1 MSTMPTSEAT
11 DFTALIPEMMGACT
25 QAGLPANF
33 AAEAG
38 VFLGNTLAFMRGDGA
53 GLPKETVG
61 AMMCMH
67 ALNTLYN
74 QRQWEKVLQ
83 FGEPIATGLAA
94 RSELSPSVSETLFAA
109 RHSALSLLS
118 NAARYAGKFEQALS
132 FAEVA
137 CTDAGDDPVAKG
149 TALNHRA
156 LALQDLNRLREAE
169 SNYREALAV
178 TESLNRDPG
187 HHTARLRELRQTLKG
202 NLGSLLTER
211 DQVHDDVGP
220 VQSDDGVPR
229 GPLSDYPDLFRR
241 PSATQSQRLNSAG
254 LSLMRTGNHEAALE
268 SYRQALESLDEIDT
282 ELEGIIHCNIAACH
296 NALARPEQ
304 ALVSYERA
312 IAIHETVQGAWKA
325 LATDLYNC
333 GGMLQERG
341 DNEAAAGYFKRAWDV
356 LRTNDEESIVT
367 LSVLRHLAM
376 CRIVQKDYRRARGAL
391 ERGLTIYER
400 VRPDVAEAEEGHS
413 GALERF
419 RHLLEL
425 YLYLAVHES
434 WIEQGAELIE
444 RGKARFWY
452 ESLFRLGGERAAAGG
467 QSQSGS
473 DLFNHSADRGLY
485 EYNFFV
491 GPNSTFVFA
500 KCDGAAELYRVNMA
514 ETELSG
520 LTAQVCL
527 EFQSPGPDDVF
538 SERAVRLSE
547 ALFRHTLG
555 NLRRAQ
561 EVVVMPDGPLW
572 ALPFDAL
579 PVLVDEHSRAPL
591 ADFAPVVVVPS
602 YAVRK
607 HLSNLPR
614 PNLAKRTCLI
624 VSDPAFGTDMERLEG
639 TRPEG
644 AYVESALGGLHLKD
658 REATAAAFLEHLES
672 ADLIH
677 LATHAYGDPE
687 KSEAFLYFSDGSGER
702 TVAVSAAEILQHR
715 LSASLVFLSACSSSI
730 ASESVGEGLTSLG
743 RAFLRAGARAVIST
757 QWRVYDDEAAEII
770 REFYSRLTDGITVAS
785 ALWRAK
791 NARRKENV
799 SAETWAA
806 FQAYGDGDVAPFGD
820 ASSAT

>member
-1 MSTMPTSEAT
+1 MRTSEAT
-11 DFTALIPEMMGACT
+11 DFTALIPEMMGACK

-33 AAEAG
+33 AVEAG
-38 VFLGNTLAFMRGDGA
+38 VFLGNILAFRRGEGA
-53 GLPKETVG
+53 GLPNETFG
-61 AMMCMH
+61 AMTCMH

-94 RSELSPSVSETLFAA
+94 RSGLSPSVSETLFAA

-118 NAARYAGKFEQALS
+118 NAARHVGKFEQALG
-132 FAEVA
+132 FAESA

-156 LALQDLNRLREAE
+156 LALQELNHLREAE
-169 SNYREALAV
+169 SIYREALAV
-178 TESLNRDPG
+178 TESLNRDVG
-187 HHTARLRELRQTLKG
+187 QDSARLRELRQTLKE

-211 DQVHDDVGP
+211 GQVLDDVGA
-220 VQSDDGVPR
+220 VQVNEVVPR
-229 GPLSDYPDLFRR
+229 GALSDYPDLFVR
-241 PSATQSQRLNSAG
+241 PSATQSQRLNSDG
-254 LSLMRTGNHEAALE
+254 LSLMRSGHHEAALE
-268 SYRQALESLDEIDT
+268 SYRQALDSLDEIDT
-282 ELEGIIHCNIAACH
+282 ELEGVIHCNIATCQ

-312 IAIHETVQGAWKA
+312 IAIHESVQGTWKA

-341 DNEAAAGYFKRAWDV
+341 NNEAAVGYFKRAWDV
-356 LRTNDEESIVT
+356 LRANDEESIVT
-367 LSVLRHLAM
+367 VSVLRHLAM

-391 ERGLTIYER
+391 ERGLGIYER
-400 VRPDVAEAEEGHS
+400 LRPNVAEAEEGHS
-413 GALERF
+413 AALDRF

-434 WIEQGAELIE
+434 WIERGGELIE

-452 ESLFRLGGERAAAGG
+452 ESLFKLGGERPASGG
-467 QSQSGS
+467 QSPGDS
-473 DLFNHSADRGLY
+473 DLFNHSADHGLF

-500 KCDGAAELYRVNMA
+500 KCSGATELYRVNMA

-555 NLRRAQ
+555 DLQRAR

-579 PVLVDEHSRAPL
+579 PVPVDEHSRAPL
-591 ADFAPVVVVPS
+591 ADFAPVVVAPS

-624 VSDPAFGTDMERLEG
+624 VSDPAFGADMERLEG
-639 TRPEG
+639 TRLEA
-644 AYVESALGGLHLKD
+644 AYIESAVGGLHLKE

-677 LATHAYGDPE
+677 LATHAYGDMG
-687 KSEAFLYFSDGSGER
+687 KSDAFLYFSDGSGEG
-702 TVAVSAAEILQHR
+702 TVSVSAGEILQHR

-743 RAFLRAGARAVIST
+743 RAFLRAGARTVIST
-757 QWRVYDDEAAEII
+757 QWRVYDSEAAELI
-770 REFYSRLTDGITVAS
+770 REFYSRLAGGITVAS
-785 ALWRAK
+785 ALWGAK
-791 NARRKENV
+791 TARRKENV

-820 ASSAT
+820 TGSTM